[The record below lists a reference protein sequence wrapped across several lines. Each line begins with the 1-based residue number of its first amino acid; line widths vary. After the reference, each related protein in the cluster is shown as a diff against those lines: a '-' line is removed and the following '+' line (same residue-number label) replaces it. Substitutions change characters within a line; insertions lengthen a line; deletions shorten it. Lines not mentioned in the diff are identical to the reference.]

1 MNQGKT
7 PKFNDIDAYKLF
19 TIYDIIRILPT
30 PIKVG
35 TKTKFQISYWTKD
48 YDSTSKLYMPAN
60 LEALIN
66 IINDVFEITNFSGL
80 MANIK
85 AKLLSIVPEYNKF
98 KHLNLAPS
106 HITNP
111 RSQGCPRFQSGEEL
125 VNSVGKINACYLL

>member
-60 LEALIN
+60 LEAFN
-66 IINDVFEITNFSGL
+66 Q
-80 MANIK
+80 
-85 AKLLSIVPEYNKF
+85 Y
-98 KHLNLAPS
+98 H
-106 HITNP
+106 
-111 RSQGCPRFQSGEEL
+111 Q
-125 VNSVGKINACYLL
+125 